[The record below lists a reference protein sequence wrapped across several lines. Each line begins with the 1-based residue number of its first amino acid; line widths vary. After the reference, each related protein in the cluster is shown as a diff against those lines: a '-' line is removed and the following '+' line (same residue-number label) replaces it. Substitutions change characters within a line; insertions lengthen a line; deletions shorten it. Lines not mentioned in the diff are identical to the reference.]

1 MSVNAV
7 PKPFSAHTYI
17 DLTSDEHH
25 HPEELLPATTDGGR
39 CVLQEELSHLKS
51 QLKQLRGKISKLE
64 QNSMFS
70 PFWHHD
76 LHLVIQIRSFNLQP
90 TASVTSM
97 KAGPTLYY

>member
-64 QNSMFS
+64 QNSMFF
-70 PFWHHD
+70 PV
-76 LHLVIQIRSFNLQP
+76 L
-90 TASVTSM
+90 AS
-97 KAGPTLYY
+97 